1 MRVKLTGRARALRR
15 RETEEETILWRHL
28 RNRQID
34 GWKFRRQVPRASYV
48 VDFVCLEA
56 GLVIEL
62 DGTQHRTIGQA
73 RDKVR
78 TRILERDGLR
88 ILRFDNEDV
97 LSNLEGVL
105 DEIYSALGEKEAP
118 SPGTLRLGATRR
130 PLPKG
135 RGGAEASRPAVA
147 NNEIVEISKIA
158 PDAQSSPS
166 PLGERGLCRQI
177 DGERSKDRP

>member
-1 MRVKLTGRARALRR
+1 MTVGLTRTARALRR
-15 RETEEETILWRHL
+15 RQTEEETILWRHL
-28 RNRQID
+28 RNRQMN
-34 GWKFRRQVPRASYV
+34 GWKFRRQAPRASYV
-48 VDFVCLEA
+48 VDFVCVEA

-73 RDKVR
+73 RDEVR

-88 ILRFDNEDV
+88 LLRFDNQDV

-105 DEIYSALGEKEAP
+105 DEIYGALGEKEAP

-135 RGGAEASRPAVA
+135 RGEAEASQPAV
-147 NNEIVEISKIA
+147 E
-158 PDAQSSPS
+158 DDRGGRAQSFSLSPR
-166 PLGERGLCRQI
+166 GEGRGEGALPASQSTPPKTR
-177 DGERSKDRP
+177 